1 MPNTPS
7 AARHLRKSIKQQA
20 RNQAYRTRMRN
31 TIKQARQALTDGDT
45 TASKLVHDACRE
57 IDKTATKGIIK
68 KNTASRYKSRLMT
81 HLNNLPTV

>member
-45 TASKLVHDACRE
+45 TATKLVRNDDCPHETHESTSA
-57 IDKTATKGIIK
+57 DKESEEHCGAPK
-68 KNTASRYKSRLMT
+68 
-81 HLNNLPTV
+81 